1 MSYPFALPAHFEPTL
16 LKPQNL
22 PACWFPNWF
31 VLAGNQG
38 TCQPKKF
45 SHRKSPDLD
54 SASWDRTAAAG
65 RSCVT
70 HKFKPSQR
78 GWSQQGEKQE
88 EDERAEERKGLC
100 VIRCSLLTSSQS
112 LIQLGRERECTFLK
126 DISRQTSLLQQREAE
141 EP

>member
-1 MSYPFALPAHFEPTL
+1 M
-16 LKPQNL
+16 
-22 PACWFPNWF
+22 
-31 VLAGNQG
+31 LAGNQG

-54 SASWDRTAAAG
+54 FASWDRTAAAG
-65 RSCVT
+65 RRRNKFK
-70 HKFKPSQR
+70 HKFRPSQR
-78 GWSQQGEKQE
+78 GWSQQGERQE

-100 VIRCSLLTSSQS
+100 VIRCSLLMSSQS